1 MPQTPTVPVDDER
14 LRTGIGGL
22 DDVLGGGLD
31 PDRLYLVEGE
41 PGTGKTTLALQ
52 YLLEGARRGER
63 GLYVTLSESEQELRL
78 VATRHGWSLD
88 ELSIFELVPPEASL
102 DPDREQTL
110 FHPAE
115 MELAETVKLIF
126 DRVNEIEPAR
136 VVVPLSRS

>member
-1 MPQTPTVPVDDER
+1 MPQTPTVPADDER

-22 DDVLGGGLD
+22 DDVLGGRFD

-63 GLYVTLSESEQELRL
+63 GLYVTLSESEQELPL

-102 DPDREQTL
+102 
-110 FHPAE
+110 
-115 MELAETVKLIF
+115 
-126 DRVNEIEPAR
+126 
-136 VVVPLSRS
+136 

>member
-1 MPQTPTVPVDDER
+1 MAGR
-14 LRTGIGGL
+14 WMNYRYSSLFH
-22 DDVLGGGLD
+22 
-31 PDRLYLVEGE
+31 
-41 PGTGKTTLALQ
+41 
-52 YLLEGARRGER
+52 RR
-63 GLYVTLSESEQELRL
+63 Q
-78 VATRHGWSLD
+78 A
-88 ELSIFELVPPEASL
+88 F

>member
-1 MPQTPTVPVDDER
+1 MPQTPTVPADDER

-102 DPDREQTL
+102 
-110 FHPAE
+110 
-115 MELAETVKLIF
+115 
-126 DRVNEIEPAR
+126 
-136 VVVPLSRS
+136 